1 VKPERTPEPACA
13 AGIKAQAAVL
23 FSPVLAAMK
32 TRRDARVCA
41 LQALY
46 AHDLAGGRPRHH
58 VETVIEPELED
69 DAASLD
75 FASKLFMETVL
86 HQEEAD
92 AAIARR
98 SENWD
103 LDRLARLD
111 RALLR
116 MGVAELLAFEDIPP
130 KVTLDEAVEVA
141 QSFGTDHSGSF
152 VNGVLD
158 AIMLDLEREGRLQ
171 KSGRGLVGIESV
183 RERAAEAASANGP
196 SANGAA

>member
-1 VKPERTPEPACA
+1 
-13 AGIKAQAAVL
+13 
-23 FSPVLAAMK
+23 MK

-58 VETVIEPELED
+58 VKTVIEPELEGEENEN
-69 DAASLD
+69 ARD
-75 FASKLFMETVL
+75 FASKLFMETVIR
-86 HQEEAD
+86 QEEAD
-92 AAIARR
+92 EAIARR

-183 RERAAEAASANGP
+183 RERAAEAASSNGP
-196 SANGAA
+196 SSNGAA

>member
-1 VKPERTPEPACA
+1 
-13 AGIKAQAAVL
+13 
-23 FSPVLAAMK
+23 MK
-32 TRRDARVCA
+32 TRRDARVCV

-46 AHDLAGGRPRHH
+46 AYDLAGGRPRHH
-58 VETVIEPELED
+58 VRTVIEPELEGEENEGPR
-69 DAASLD
+69 D
-75 FASKLFMETVL
+75 FASKLFMETVIR
-86 HQEEAD
+86 QEEAD

-130 KVTLDEAVEVA
+130 KVTLDEAIEVA

-183 RERAAEAASANGP
+183 RERAAEAASADGA

>member
-1 VKPERTPEPACA
+1 
-13 AGIKAQAAVL
+13 
-23 FSPVLAAMK
+23 MK
-32 TRRDARVCA
+32 TRRDARTCA

-46 AHDLAGGRPRHH
+46 AYDLSGGRPRHH
-58 VETVIEPELED
+58 VKTVIEPELEGEQNED
-69 DAASLD
+69 VRD
-75 FASKLFMETVL
+75 FASRLFMETVI

-98 SENWD
+98 ADNWD

-116 MGVAELLAFEDIPP
+116 LAVTELLVFEDIPP

-141 QSFGTDHSGSF
+141 QAFGTDRSGGF

-158 AIMLDLEREGRLQ
+158 AVMLDLEREGRLQ
-171 KSGRGLVGIESV
+171 KSGRGLVGIESI
-183 RERAAEAASANGP
+183 RERAASNGT
-196 SANGAA
+196 ADGTA